1 MKPEIKTHKKEKDEV
16 KRKPRWFQITKVG
29 RDQQPNKKKREKARL
44 RPDYGESCLQKLT
57 TLTAATLQGMER

>member
-29 RDQQPNKKKREKARL
+29 RDQQPNKKKRESEAEAGVVFK
-44 RPDYGESCLQKLT
+44 S
-57 TLTAATLQGMER
+57 